1 MRLENYKLYIDRS
14 VKILL
19 EKMKVRLQEV
29 KQTFQELIQIGQEW
43 REKEILE
50 YYDTELPKTIEK
62 EKKVR
67 Q

>member
-1 MRLENYKLYIDRS
+1 
-14 VKILL
+14 
-19 EKMKVRLQEV
+19 MKVRLQEA
-29 KQTFQELIQIGQEW
+29 KQTFQELIQTGQEW